1 MKIFGFNDG
10 EVRRLYLDGNFITVT
25 LGAIIGIPLA
35 KIVIDA
41 LYPLMISNVALGP
54 DMMLFPWLYV
64 AIFAL
69 VYVSYFLISLLLSRK
84 LKRITTAEV
93 LKRRE

>member
-1 MKIFGFNDG
+1 MLPVDSNKCG
-10 EVRRLYLDGNFITVT
+10 TVT

-41 LYPLMISNVALGP
+41 LYPIMISNVALGP
-54 DMMLFPWLYV
+54 DMTLLPWLYAAV
-64 AIFAL
+64 FAL
-69 VYVSYFLISLLLSRK
+69 VYVSYFFIRLRLSRR
-84 LKRITTAEV
+84 LKRVTTAEV